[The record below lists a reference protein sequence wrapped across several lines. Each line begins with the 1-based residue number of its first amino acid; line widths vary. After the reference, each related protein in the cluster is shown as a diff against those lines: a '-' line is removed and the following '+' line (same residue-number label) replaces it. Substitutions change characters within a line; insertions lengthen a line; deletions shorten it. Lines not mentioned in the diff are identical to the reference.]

1 MLAMDES
8 VVAAM
13 TESMKN
19 EGFKPG
25 HELHVWLHDGKYIL
39 IDGHTRRHCAIKAEL
54 TSVPCIVHHFESFEE
69 AKQFALREQTDR
81 RNLSD
86 QEIAKMYMALARMKD
101 ADGKKAKSD
110 AEIAAELQVSPRQIA
125 KIKEVERKAS
135 VETLEAFKD
144 GKISLNMAYNETKK
158 ELSAQKEE
166 TAATEKKSETVSAE
180 KKEEEPTRGI
190 LSFEGKEYFSVLKC
204 KDDFVDYERYN
215 NAKAEYD
222 IKIVETEDNLAIY
235 QNLRI
240 EGDKSKE
247 NKQKIKE
254 CKKIYKATL
263 KSKPNPIDYFDQRS
277 YDAYIAEHPVL
288 SIGEKGR
295 NHLRTKMT
303 MVFQNFNL
311 FNNMDVLRNC
321 TLAQERVLK
330 RSKEEAKQRAFK
342 ELTSVNMQD
351 RMNYRPR
358 ALSGGQKQRVAI
370 ARALCMDPDIILF
383 DEPTSALDPEM
394 AGEVLEVMKKLAAE
408 GRTMIVVTHEM
419 NFARKVANRV
429 VFMEDGYI
437 VESGPSEEFFAHP
450 KEKRS
455 QEFIQKLK

>member
-1 MLAMDES
+1 MEKEFIMSD
-8 VVAAM
+8 
-13 TESMKN
+13 
-19 EGFKPG
+19 
-25 HELHVWLHDGKYIL
+25 
-39 IDGHTRRHCAIKAEL
+39 
-54 TSVPCIVHHFESFEE
+54 
-69 AKQFALREQTDR
+69 ALLEI
-81 RNLSD
+81 RNLAKFFD
-86 QEIAKMYMALARMKD
+86 ATKVLKDINLTVNKGDVIAIIGPSGA
-101 ADGKKAKSD
+101 GKSTF
-110 AEIAAELQVSPRQIA
+110 LRC
-125 KIKEVERKAS
+125 
-135 VETLEAFKD
+135 
-144 GKISLNMAYNETKK
+144 LN
-158 ELSAQKEE
+158 LL
-166 TAATEKKSETVSAE
+166 
-180 KKEEEPTRGI
+180 EEPTRGI
-190 LSFEGKEYFSVLKC
+190 LSFEGHEYFSIEKC
-204 KDDFVDYERYN
+204 KDDFVNYEEYRK
-215 NAKAEYD
+215 AKEEYKT
-222 IKIVETEDNLAIY
+222 KIVEAEDNLAIY

-254 CKKIYKATL
+254 CKKIYKDTL
-263 KSKPNPIDYFDQRS
+263 KSKPNKIDYFDKK
-277 YDAYIAEHPVL
+277 AYEAFVIDHPVL
-288 SIGEKGR
+288 SIGESGR
-295 NHLRTKMT
+295 NKLRTKMT

-321 TLAQERVLK
+321 TLAQERVLH

-342 ELTSVNMQD
+342 ELTRVNMQD
-351 RMNYRPR
+351 RMNYRPK

-394 AGEVLEVMKKLAAE
+394 ANEVLEVMKGLAQE

-437 VESGPSEEFFAHP
+437 VESGPSEEFFTNP